1 MKEGSLADSN
11 SDAISNQTTSAVPM
25 ALEGLKTQDFEIQR
39 RRTFAIIS
47 HPDAGKTTLTEKL
60 LFKGGV
66 IHEAGEVKGK
76 SGTKAA
82 TSDWMALEKQRG
94 ISITS
99 SVMQFDHQGLRVNLL
114 DTPGHK
120 DFSEDTYRT
129 LVAADSAVMLIDV
142 AKGVE
147 ERTKKLYDVCR
158 YRNIPIFTF
167 INKCDRE
174 GKAPLELID
183 EIESTLQMSCW
194 PVTWPIGLGG
204 LFYGL
209 YDRVNRTVYPYQ
221 GKDGDLDTTPY
232 TIENP
237 DDEKLRSKLRPEVY
251 AQFCEEIELIDGTL
265 GEFNHDEFIAGR
277 LSPATFAS
285 AKQTFG
291 IELFLN
297 QFCQWAPQPT
307 ARKAKTGEI
316 VEPLDSAFT
325 GFVFK
330 MQANMDR
337 KHRDR
342 VAFIRICSGRF
353 ERGMKVHHM
362 RLGREVRLAFS
373 NQFVAQ
379 ERETVDEAFA
389 GDIVG
394 VNDTGNF
401 QIGDSITTGKK
412 VLFEDIPKFP
422 PELFARLS
430 VSDAMKRTKLQKGL
444 KQLSEEGAIQL
455 FIEPAIGAQDPVIGV
470 VGELQFEVL
479 LYRLQDEYGLDVRL
493 NRLPYKVARW
503 PQNQAG
509 EPVRDL
515 KGNLRIF
522 EDFAQNPVVLL
533 EQEWDLNWAIKENP
547 GIEFVSSITAERYK
561 L

>member
-1 MKEGSLADSN
+1 MSESPSSSQPN
-11 SDAISNQTTSAVPM
+11 TTVSAQ
-25 ALEGLKTQDFEIQR
+25 KDREILR

-60 LFKGGV
+60 LYNGGI

-82 TSDWMALEKQRG
+82 TSDWMALEQQRG

-99 SVMQFDHQGLRVNLL
+99 SVMQFEYKGLRVNLL

-147 ERTKKLYDVCR
+147 DRTKKLYEVCR

-183 EIESTLQMSCW
+183 EIETTLKMACW
-194 PVTWPIGLGG
+194 PVTWPVGVGG
-204 LFYGL
+204 LFFGIYH
-209 YDRVNRTVYPYQ
+209 RTRKIIYPYEGRDNDQ
-221 GKDGDLDTTPY
+221 DTTPIPV
-232 TIENP
+232 TSFDDPKLVERIRP
-237 DDEKLRSKLRPEVY
+237 DVLAAFK
-251 AQFCEEIELIDGTL
+251 EEIELVDGTL
-265 GEFNHDEFIAGR
+265 GEFNHQAFLDGKM
-277 LSPATFAS
+277 SPTTFGS
-285 AKQTFG
+285 AKQDFG
-291 IELFLN
+291 VDLFLDL
-297 QFCQWAPQPT
+297 FKDWAPGPA
-307 ARKAKTGEI
+307 ARKTKTDH
-316 VEPLDSAFT
+316 VVNPLDSAFT

-342 VAFIRICSGRF
+342 VAFIRICSGKF

-362 RLGREVRLAFS
+362 RLDREVRLAFS
-373 NQFVAQ
+373 SQFLAQ
-379 ERETVDEAFA
+379 DRETVDEAYA

-394 VNDTGNF
+394 VNDTGLF

-430 VSDAMKRTKLQKGL
+430 VSDAMKRQKLQKGV

-455 FIEPAIGAQDPVIGV
+455 FIDPLVGHQDPIIGV

-479 LYRLQDEYGLDVRL
+479 IYRLEDEYGLDVKLVRT
-493 NRLPYKVARW
+493 PFKVARW
-503 PQNQAG
+503 PKDKNGKPCA
-509 EPVRDL
+509 DL
-515 KGNLRIF
+515 KGNLQIF
-522 EDFAQNPVVLL
+522 RDMNDNPVVLL
-533 EQEWDLNWAIKENP
+533 EQEWDLNWAKKENP
-547 GIEFVSSITAERYK
+547 DIEFASSINTVRDQYQ

>member
-1 MKEGSLADSN
+1 M
-11 SDAISNQTTSAVPM
+11 I
-25 ALEGLKTQDFEIQR
+25 QDEILR

-60 LFKGGV
+60 LYNGGV

-76 SGTKAA
+76 HGTKAA
-82 TSDWMALEKQRG
+82 TSDWMALEQQRG

-99 SVMQFDHQGLRVNLL
+99 SVMQFDYKGLRVNLL

-147 ERTKKLYDVCR
+147 DRTKKLYEVCR

-183 EIESTLQMSCW
+183 EIETTLKMSCW
-194 PVTWPIGLGG
+194 PVTWPVGLGG
-204 LFYGL
+204 LFFGL
-209 YDRVNRTVYPYQ
+209 YHRTRKIIYPYSGPHDDQ
-221 GKDGDLDTTPY
+221 DTTP
-232 TIENP
+232 IKV
-237 DDEKLRSKLRPEVY
+237 DDLMSPELDKRMRPEVIENLR
-251 AQFCEEIELIDGTL
+251 EEIALIDGTL
-265 GEFNHDEFIAGR
+265 GEFDHQAFLDGK
-277 LSPATFAS
+277 LSPATFGS
-285 AKQTFG
+285 AKQDFG
-291 IELFLN
+291 VDVFLDLFKD
-297 QFCQWAPQPT
+297 WAPGP
-307 ARKAKTGEI
+307 APRKTKSE
-316 VEPLDSAFT
+316 VVVNPLDSDFT

-337 KHRDR
+337 RHRDR
-342 VAFIRICSGRF
+342 VAFIRICSGKF
-353 ERGMKVHHM
+353 ERGMKVQHM
-362 RLGREVRLAFS
+362 RLDREVRLAFS
-373 NQFVAQ
+373 SQFVAQ
-379 ERETVDEAFA
+379 DRETVDEAYA

-401 QIGDSITTGKK
+401 QIGDTITTGKK
-412 VLFEDIPKFP
+412 ILFEDIPKFP

-430 VSDAMKRTKLQKGL
+430 VSDAMKRTKLQKGVR
-444 KQLSEEGAIQL
+444 QLSEEGAIQL
-455 FIEPAIGAQDPVIGV
+455 FIDPFVGAQDPIIGV

-479 LYRLQDEYGLDVRL
+479 IYRLQDEYGLDVKL
-493 NRLPYKVARW
+493 IKLPYKVARW
-503 PQNQAG
+503 PKDKNG
-509 EPVRDL
+509 KPTREL
-515 KGNLRIF
+515 KGNLQVF
-522 EDFAQNPVVLL
+522 NDAAENPVVLL
-533 EQEWDLNWAIKENP
+533 EQEWDLNWAQKENP
-547 GIEFVSSITAERYK
+547 DIEFATSITMERYK

>member
-1 MKEGSLADSN
+1 MSHDDVGTLSPAAQANNPIGDTPKDR
-11 SDAISNQTTSAVPM
+11 
-25 ALEGLKTQDFEIQR
+25 EILR

-60 LFKGGV
+60 LYNGGV

-82 TSDWMALEKQRG
+82 TSDWMALEQQRG

-99 SVMQFDHQGLRVNLL
+99 SVMQFDYKGLRVNLL

-147 ERTKKLYDVCR
+147 ERTKKLYEVCR

-167 INKCDRE
+167 INKVDRE

-183 EIESTLQMSCW
+183 EIETTLKMACW
-194 PVTWPIGLGG
+194 PVTWPVGGGG
-204 LFYGL
+204 LFFGIYHRL
-209 YDRVNRTVYPYQ
+209 RKVIYPYE
-221 GKDGDLDTTPY
+221 GKDNDLDTTPIHVSDLNDPVL
-232 TIENP
+232 TERIRP
-237 DDEKLRSKLRPEVY
+237 DVLAMFK
-251 AQFCEEIELIDGTL
+251 EEIELVDGTL
-265 GEFNHDEFIAGR
+265 GEFNHQAFLDGKM
-277 LSPATFAS
+277 SPTTFGS
-285 AKQTFG
+285 AKQDFG
-291 IELFLN
+291 VDLFLDL
-297 QFCQWAPQPT
+297 FKDWAPGPA
-307 ARKAKTGEI
+307 ARKTKSDLI
-316 VEPLDSAFT
+316 VKPLDPSFT

-342 VAFIRICSGRF
+342 VAFIRICSGKF

-362 RLGREVRLAFS
+362 RLDREIRLSFS
-373 NQFVAQ
+373 SQFVAQ
-379 ERETVDEAFA
+379 DRETVDEAFA

-394 VNDTGNF
+394 VNDTGLF

-412 VLFEDIPKFP
+412 VVFEDIPKFP

-430 VSDAMKRTKLQKGL
+430 VSDAMKRQKLQKGV

-455 FIEPAIGAQDPVIGV
+455 FIDPHVGAQDPIIGV

-479 LYRLQDEYGLDVRL
+479 IYRLEDEYGLDVKLVRT
-493 NRLPYKVARW
+493 PFKVARW
-503 PQNQAG
+503 PKDKDGKPTA
-509 EPVRDL
+509 DL
-515 KGNLRIF
+515 KGNLQVFR
-522 EDFAQNPVVLL
+522 DMGDNPVVLL
-533 EQEWDLNWAIKENP
+533 EQEWDLNWARKENP
-547 GIEFVSSITAERYK
+547 GVDFASSINAVRDDQYQ

>member
-1 MKEGSLADSN
+1 M
-11 SDAISNQTTSAVPM
+11 
-25 ALEGLKTQDFEIQR
+25 R

-60 LFKGGV
+60 IYAGGV

-82 TSDWMALEKQRG
+82 TSDWMTMEQQRG

-99 SVMQFDHQGLRVNLL
+99 SVIQFDYRGLRVNLL

-147 ERTKKLYDVCR
+147 ERTKKLYEVCR

-167 INKCDRE
+167 VNKCDRE
-174 GKAPLELID
+174 GKQPLELID
-183 EIESTLQMSCW
+183 EIEQTLNMNCY
-194 PVTWPIGLGG
+194 PMTMPIGLGG
-204 LFYGL
+204 QFHGIYHRARKEIML
-209 YDRVNRTVYPYQ
+209 YHPKHEERTTEIIPVAS
-221 GKDGDLDTTPY
+221 LDDPKWREL
-232 TIENP
+232 ISEHVI
-237 DDEKLRSKLRPEVY
+237 DQAK
-251 AQFCEEIELIDGTL
+251 EEIELVDGTL
-265 GEFNHDEFIAGR
+265 GEFSHQAFLDGKV
-277 LSPATFAS
+277 SPVTWGS
-285 AKQTFG
+285 AKQNFGVTTFLD
-291 IELFLN
+291 IFTEF
-297 QFCQWAPQPT
+297 APPPSTRPT
-307 ARKAKTGEI
+307 RLPGGKRGE
-316 VEPLDSAFT
+316 VKPLDKTFT

-342 VAFIRICSGRF
+342 VAFVRICSGQF
-353 ERGMKVHHM
+353 ERGMKVNHV
-362 RLGREVRLAFS
+362 RLGREIRLSHSA
-373 NQFVAQ
+373 QFVAQ
-379 ERETVDEAFA
+379 ERETVDVAYA

-401 QIGDSITTGKK
+401 QIGDAITSGKTIE
-412 VLFEDIPKFP
+412 FDPIPKFA

-430 VSDAMKRTKLQKGL
+430 VTDAMKRQKLQKGL
-444 KQLSEEGAIQL
+444 KQISEEGAVQL
-455 FIEPAIGAQDPVIGV
+455 FIDPLIGAQDPIIGV

-479 LYRLQDEYGLDVRL
+479 LFRLQDEYGLEVRL
-493 NRLPYKVARW
+493 NRLSFGVARW
-503 PQNQAG
+503 PRNQEG
-509 EPVRDL
+509 GPVDDL
-515 KGNLRIF
+515 KGNFTIYRDMNNL
-522 EDFAQNPVVLL
+522 PVILL
-533 EQEWDLNWAIKENP
+533 DKEWDLNWAKKENP
-547 GIEFVSSITAERYK
+547 DIDFAKSLSATRTEKASYV